1 MDDLEAR
8 GLIRQTDGLYER
20 YGRPLEAEHWGKYA
34 AIRHDGQTM
43 VEEYYDDLIQRYR
56 KEWGD
61 APTLIRRVGELT
73 HAPKMRH
80 PHGTPEQQEERRRRR
95 EISDGLYERYGKP
108 LEAEHWGKYLA
119 VHPDG
124 RTVLADDY
132 ETMSERG
139 RAGLDTG
146 FYIFRIGPRFVHRL
160 PTVRLIPDGSR
171 AIRRAPSSLIKRIAH
186 D

>member
-1 MDDLEAR
+1 MDDSEAKR
-8 GLIRQTDGLYER
+8 LIRLTDGLYEQ
-20 YGRPLEAEHWGKYA
+20 YGKPLEAEHWGKYA

-43 VEEYYDDLIQRYR
+43 VEEYYDDLIQRA
-56 KEWGD
+56 KAEWGE
-61 APTLIRRVGELT
+61 APTLFQRVGELD

-80 PHGTPEQQEERRRRR
+80 PHGTPEQQAEWRRMGELADR
-95 EISDGLYERYGKP
+95 LYEQHGKP

-132 ETMSERG
+132 EILKERG
-139 RAGLDTG
+139 RAGLDPG
-146 FYIFRIGPRFVHRL
+146 FYLFKIGPIAIHRWTGL
-160 PTVRLIPDGSR
+160 
-171 AIRRAPSSLIKRIAH
+171 RRVLEERI